1 MNPDRYRERI
11 DKQRKR
17 RGGISIAKKRQ
28 GWIGISI
35 ANQSQ
40 KEQ

>member
-17 RGGISIAKKRQ
+17 RGGISIAKKRD
-28 GWIGISI
+28 G
-35 ANQSQ
+35 
-40 KEQ
+40 EE

>member
-1 MNPDRYRERI
+1 MNPDRYRERN
-11 DKQRKR
+11 RE
-17 RGGISIAKKRQ
+17 SIAKKRQ